1 MEIDFQTVTLLLLT
15 SAVVAMI
22 SRRLRLPYSVGLVL
36 AGIAMAALPFAPH
49 VALTRDLLF
58 TALLPPLLFEGAYH
72 LRWPQLRREAPLLA
86 TLVTVGVLISAAVTA
101 TGLHFLLGWP
111 WISAAIFGS
120 LIAAT
125 DPVSVIATF
134 KEAKAKGRLLV
145 LLESESLFNDGT
157 AAVLFAVVLAVAAGQ
172 SPTPLA
178 VGILLLKTAG
188 GGILCGLA
196 VAFVAI
202 LLAGRTTDHLL
213 ETTLSAVVAFGSFF
227 LADSLGLSG
236 VLATIAA
243 GILLG
248 NFNPKGAVTQLGHQ
262 SIQDLWEFAAFLANS
277 VVFLLIGM
285 HEATQD
291 FRSLWLPACV
301 AVALVLLSRA
311 ATVWPCCLL
320 FRFSS
325 LRVSARHQLAL
336 FWGGLRGAL
345 ALALALSLPAGI
357 PDREPIIAF
366 TFAAVAF
373 SVFVKGLTMTPLLRH
388 IGEIP
393 PRLAPP
399 EPEEN

>member
-1 MEIDFQTVTLLLLT
+1 MDIDFQTVTLLLLT
-15 SAVVAMI
+15 SAVVAML

-36 AGIAMAALPFAPH
+36 AGIAMATLHFAPH

-72 LRWPQLRREAPLLA
+72 LRWPLLRREAPLLA
-86 TLVTVGVLISAAVTA
+86 TLVTLGVLISAAVTA
-101 TGLHFLLGWP
+101 AGLHFLLRWP
-111 WISAAIFGS
+111 WIAAAIFGS

-134 KEAKAKGRLLV
+134 KESKAQGRLLT
-145 LLESESLFNDGT
+145 LLEAESLFNDGT
-157 AAVLFAVVLAVAAGQ
+157 AAVLFAVVLAIAAGQ
-172 SPTPLA
+172 SPTPLSI
-178 VGILLLKTAG
+178 GILLVKTAC

-196 VAFVAI
+196 VG
-202 LLAGRTTDHLL
+202 LAALALAWRTHDHLV
-213 ETTLSAVVAFGSFF
+213 EMTISAVSAWGSFF
-227 LADSLGLSG
+227 LADRLGLSG
-236 VLATIAA
+236 VLASIAA

-248 NFNPKGAVTQLGHQ
+248 NIAPSGIVTERGREAIH
-262 SIQDLWEFAAFLANS
+262 DFWEFAAFLANS
-277 VVFLLIGM
+277 IVFLLIGM

-291 FRSLWLPACV
+291 FRSLWLPASI

-320 FRFSS
+320 FRFSA
-325 LRVSARHQLAL
+325 LRVSARHRLAL

-357 PDREPIIAF
+357 PCREPILAF
-366 TFAAVAF
+366 TFAVVAF
-373 SVFVKGLTMTPLLRH
+373 SVFVQGLTITPLLRR

-393 PRLAPP
+393 SRKGR
-399 EPEEN
+399 N